1 MADKKL
7 NEVSQLTD
15 FDYALVVKGNDV
27 AKVTKQQL
35 ATILGGLIGI
45 SSFFKPHAPV
55 PGEDFDKMLNMGFYK
70 IHPLDS
76 SINPNGPKD
85 AYPYGVLIVF
95 DNPLD
100 YEKRKAQIYIP
111 NGNPFFY
118 IRSSNNGVFYKW
130 NKFNG
135 NEL

>member
-1 MADKKL
+1 MI
-7 NEVSQLTD
+7 LTQNRD
-15 FDYALVVKGNDV
+15 
-27 AKVTKQQL
+27 
-35 ATILGGLIGI
+35 LGGLIGI